1 MKELGEDE
9 QNSFSD
15 DDPAD
20 RGWSTYVTDANV
32 TSFSPF
38 LHVLSYV
45 TCVFIMH
52 PFCGDVN
59 LVVIVRRLFLQV
71 GG

>member
-1 MKELGEDE
+1 MGDSSPEYDPEYARTAAEVRAELKELGEDE

-32 TSFSPF
+32 
-38 LHVLSYV
+38 
-45 TCVFIMH
+45 
-52 PFCGDVN
+52 
-59 LVVIVRRLFLQV
+59 